1 MSTYT
6 HINEK
11 DRAKMASAQAAL
23 MRGLRGITE
32 AYIVGKLFVQSELI
46 YKHIHRTVKIGGL
59 VVHKLKH
66 SLVA

>member
-11 DRAKMASAQAAL
+11 DRAKMDSAQAAL

-32 AYIVGKLFVQSELI
+32 AYIVGKLFIQSELI